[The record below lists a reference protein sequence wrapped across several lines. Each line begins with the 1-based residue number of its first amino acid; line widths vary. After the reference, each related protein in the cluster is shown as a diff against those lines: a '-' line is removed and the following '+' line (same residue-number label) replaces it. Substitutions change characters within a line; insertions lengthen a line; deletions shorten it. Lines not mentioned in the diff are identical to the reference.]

1 MTNEEIIAKLQQ
13 SVLGFD
19 NNAAK
24 EAAQA
29 ALKAGIDPMEAI
41 NKGLYP
47 ALQKICEEFENTTF
61 LTDIL
66 LGSDAFYAGVEVLK
80 AAIDPAKLKANRKGV
95 VVLGVVEGDIHD
107 LGKNMVKYLM
117 EAEGFEVHD
126 IGFNTKAEKFVEKA
140 IETNADIIMISLM
153 LSSMFPQ
160 IKKIVDLAKA
170 KGVKAKI
177 MAGGGPVT
185 EGVAKKYG
193 AEGWA
198 LTAPQ
203 AVKQA
208 IKMLKKA

>member
-1 MTNEEIIAKLQQ
+1 MSKEEIFAKLKQ
-13 SVLGFD
+13 SVLNFD
-19 NNAAK
+19 NNAAI
-24 EAAQA
+24 EAAKA
-29 ALKAGIDPMEAI
+29 ALKEGIDPADAI
-41 NKGLYP
+41 KSGLYA
-47 ALQKICEEFENTTF
+47 ALTDLCAEYENTVF
-61 LTDIL
+61 ITDMV
-66 LGSDAFYAGVEVLK
+66 LGCDAFYAGVEILK
-80 AAIDPAKLKANRKGV
+80 AAIDPAKLKASRKGV

-126 IGFNTKAEKFVEKA
+126 IGFNCKAEKFVEKA
-140 IETNADIIMISLM
+140 IETKADIIMISLM

-160 IKKIVDLAKA
+160 ITKIVELAKE

-198 LTAPQ
+198 LTAPL

-208 IKMLKKA
+208 LKMLKKA